1 MKKTMLFILL
11 CVTTLFA
18 NANNYRNDGANY
30 KYSIKRTV
38 EKTFDVS
45 ANPQLNI
52 DGMFTDIIVNEW
64 DKQQISFNVLI
75 EVKSDSQKMAEERI
89 NSINVRFELTGN
101 GVNAETVFEKTNG
114 NFNGSTSIRL
124 IVKVPSDV
132 RMRLETKY
140 GDITVGDVLK
150 EFDAEVKYGSIV
162 AGELLSASSIE
173 VAYGDFSVK
182 YAKSLDLE
190 VKYGNAVV
198 TKADYLNAEV
208 GYGEL
213 TMKEIKRAV
222 IDNDYSDVRVESVGE
237 LDIENSYADAKI
249 ISVTDKLSA
258 KLSYSDISV
267 GVGGKSPVIDIRG
280 GYSDVVISNVE
291 GASFNYKLNATFGDI
306 KCGDIIN
313 QSSERSKGYL
323 TGRYGDGDLGKINIS
338 LQYGDIKIIR

>member
-1 MKKTMLFILL
+1 M
-11 CVTTLFA
+11 
-18 NANNYRNDGANY
+18 
-30 KYSIKRTV
+30 
-38 EKTFDVS
+38 
-45 ANPQLNI
+45 
-52 DGMFTDIIVNEW
+52 
-64 DKQQISFNVLI
+64 
-75 EVKSDSQKMAEERI
+75 
-89 NSINVRFELTGN
+89 
-101 GVNAETVFEKTNG
+101 
-114 NFNGSTSIRL
+114 
-124 IVKVPSDV
+124 
-132 RMRLETKY
+132 
-140 GDITVGDVLK
+140 
-150 EFDAEVKYGSIV
+150 
-162 AGELLSASSIE
+162 
-173 VAYGDFSVK
+173 K
-182 YAKSLDLE
+182 YARSLDLE

-323 TGRYGDGDLGKINIS
+323 TGRYGDGDLGNINIS

>member
-101 GVNAETVFEKTNG
+101 GVNAETVFEKTKG

-150 EFDAEVKYGSIV
+150 EFDA
-162 AGELLSASSIE
+162 
-173 VAYGDFSVK
+173 
-182 YAKSLDLE
+182 E

-323 TGRYGDGDLGKINIS
+323 TGRYGDGDLGNINIS